1 MVVFLYGSLR
11 AFPVPAD
18 TWLGTHLVLQHQS
31 TKFSI
36 AEVSVPGLGMLIK
49 DHVTYMRFRPARPVS
64 ECSP

>member
-18 TWLGTHLVLQHQS
+18 TWLGTHLVLQHQP

-36 AEVSVPGLGMLIK
+36 AEVSVPGLGMLI
-49 DHVTYMRFRPARPVS
+49 
-64 ECSP
+64 